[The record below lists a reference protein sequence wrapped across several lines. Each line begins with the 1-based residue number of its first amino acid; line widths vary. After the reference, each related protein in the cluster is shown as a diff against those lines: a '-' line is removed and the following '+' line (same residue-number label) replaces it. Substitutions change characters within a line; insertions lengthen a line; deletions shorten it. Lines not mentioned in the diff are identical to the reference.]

1 MGKKILLAGVLGG
14 IALFCWGALSHT
26 VLGIGEIGI
35 KELPQEQMVLQSLQ
49 VSINEPGFYF
59 FPGMSVPANATAQ
72 QKQAATER
80 YQQRYTQGPNGIL
93 IYQPTGSPPMSA
105 RQLLTELGLNVV
117 QALIAAWLLSMAT
130 VLTTFVSRASFV
142 VVLGILAS
150 ISTNIQYWN
159 WYHFPAYYTT
169 AYILNQILGFV
180 IVGIA
185 AAAIV
190 RPSKIAI
197 ATPLAKAA

>member
-1 MGKKILLAGVLGG
+1 MGKKIVLAGVLGG
-14 IALFCWGALSHT
+14 VALFCWGALSHM

-49 VSINEPGFYF
+49 GSINEPGFYF
-59 FPGMSVPANATAQ
+59 FPGMGVPANASAQ
-72 QKQAATER
+72 QKQAAMDR
-80 YQQRYTQGPNGIL
+80 YQQRYAQGPDGIL
-93 IYQPTGSPPMSA
+93 IYQPTGSAPMSA
-105 RQLLTELGLNVV
+105 RQLSTELGLNVV
-117 QALIAAWLLSMAT
+117 QALIAAWLLSMVT

-159 WYHFPAYYTT
+159 WYHFPGDYTM
-169 AYILNQILGFV
+169 ANILNQILGFV
-180 IVGIA
+180 IVGIV